1 MFDKYTWFIIG
12 GLSLVLTGFYTFI
25 YFAGGI
31 MMR

>member
-12 GLSLVLTGFYTFI
+12 GVSLVLIIFFTAV

>member
-12 GLSLVLTGFYTFI
+12 SVSLVLTIFFTSV

>member
-1 MFDKYTWFIIG
+1 MFDRYTWFIIG
-12 GLSLVLTGFYTFI
+12 SVCLVLTIFFTAV

>member
-1 MFDKYTWFIIG
+1 MFDRYTLFVIG
-12 GLSLVLTGFYTFI
+12 GVSLVLTIFYTFV

>member
-1 MFDKYTWFIIG
+1 MFDRYTWFVIG
-12 GLSLVLTGFYTFI
+12 GVSLVLTVFYTFV

>member
-12 GLSLVLTGFYTFI
+12 GVSLVLTIFFTVV

>member
-1 MFDKYTWFIIG
+1 MFDRYTWFIIG
-12 GLSLVLTGFYTFI
+12 GVSLVLTIFFTAV